1 MQSSSREMREKGRK
15 GADGEQPGQSGP
27 EATRRE
33 REEVGGKER
42 GRGIAHGAA
51 AQVLEAPHRGR
62 ADMRQL
68 RLARETPRPASFW
81 MCEREERA
89 SDEART
95 QRSACEPGGWA
106 DCVRQTRMRERA
118 RHAANPRGM
127 GKRVRDRLARRRR
140 RAGRCTFVKEL
151 CRPALPTTR
160 QKGGKGRSGA
170 GGPRCNEMSP

>member
-15 GADGEQPGQSGP
+15 GADGEQPGQRQREG
-27 EATRRE
+27 RE
-33 REEVGGKER
+33 REWGGKREGEASR
-42 GRGIAHGAA
+42 T
-51 AQVLEAPHRGR
+51 AQ
-62 ADMRQL
+62 
-68 RLARETPRPASFW
+68 ETPRPASFW